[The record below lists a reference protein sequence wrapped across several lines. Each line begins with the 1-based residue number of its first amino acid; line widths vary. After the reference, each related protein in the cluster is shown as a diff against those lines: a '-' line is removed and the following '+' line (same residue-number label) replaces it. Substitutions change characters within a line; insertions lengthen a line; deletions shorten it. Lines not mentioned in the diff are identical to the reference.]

1 MWNFYAPFFV
11 TISHMNETHTF
22 HYFKIE
28 HKNLRIMDSYHEED
42 VNTMVKELEVAEE
55 IEEEEQMLVE
65 AILLDECSIERLR
78 KLPSPWITESRS
90 VNKSL
95 CMDQMPLL

>member
-1 MWNFYAPFFV
+1 
-11 TISHMNETHTF
+11 
-22 HYFKIE
+22 
-28 HKNLRIMDSYHEED
+28 MDSYHEED

-78 KLPSPWITESRS
+78 KLPSP
-90 VNKSL
+90 
-95 CMDQMPLL
+95 